1 MAAQKDNCTHI
12 DCHRNGTRFDVEQ
25 DLIIHHKGVKYPCKM
40 KNISITGVIASVP
53 ALSDDDIRVGDTCG
67 VSFCAD
73 PDMNPGVYSS
83 RVTRIDPSGIA
94 LNFLSFIL

>member
-1 MAAQKDNCTHI
+1 MAAQKDNRAHT
-12 DCHRNGTRFDVEQ
+12 DYHRNGTRFDVEH
-25 DLIIHHKGVKYPCKM
+25 DLVIHHKGVKYPCKM

-53 ALSDDDIRVGDTCG
+53 GLATDDIQVGDTCG
-67 VSFCAD
+67 VSFCTD

-83 RVTRIDPSGIA
+83 RVTRIDPAGIA